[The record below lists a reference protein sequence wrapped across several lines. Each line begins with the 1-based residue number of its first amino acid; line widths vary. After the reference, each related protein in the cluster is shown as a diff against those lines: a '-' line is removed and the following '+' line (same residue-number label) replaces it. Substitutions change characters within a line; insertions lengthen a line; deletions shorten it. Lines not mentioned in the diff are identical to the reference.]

1 MKININY
8 LVASM
13 LAVAAIV
20 ASCKSDSSVLY
31 DSKNFSI
38 HNNKVIQGQNV
49 ADVLSPTMI
58 KSNYK
63 SSENETYSN
72 LISFKFSINEKD
84 NDLGQGIDRTI
95 LITNQKESE
104 VYVFGQPQS
113 SKTNESKGI
122 LKPDTDF
129 TFKLDMRAVFQQF
142 KEKGF
147 FECHDGSKIA
157 QADYKGVYI
166 AGGTLPLSW
175 DFVNLEE
182 RGLQLTDPDN
192 DGIFEITLKLNPLIP
207 VVDKTWSLT
216 HDISTKA
223 TYASQQPIVD
233 ALYNLSLEEAKL
245 AIEPDSTFRTGA
257 KWAGVW
263 TRDISYSILLSFAYL
278 EPEVAKISLLKKVK
292 RDRIIQDTGS
302 GGAWPVSSDR
312 TTWALAAWEVY
323 KTTGDREWLQKA
335 YTIIKNS
342 AADDYK
348 TIRNAQTNLYGGES
362 SFLDWREQTYPKWM
376 SNMDI
381 YVSQNLGTNVVH
393 YQTHQ
398 ILSKM
403 ATLLGEPHEQY
414 DKIASQIKKAINDQL
429 WIEEKGYYA
438 QYLYGKNFF
447 VQSKRYEA
455 LGEALAVLFDVA
467 DVKQSKM
474 ILSQSPLT
482 EYGASCIYPQ
492 ITGIPPY
499 HNNAIWPFVQSYW
512 NLAAAK
518 VGNEK
523 ALNHGLASIY
533 RAAGLF
539 LTNYENMV
547 ADNGDFKGTEINSDR
562 MLWSM
567 AGNLS
572 MVYRVF
578 MGMHFEEDLL
588 VFAPVIPKNY
598 GGKRSLSNFKYR
610 NTSLDITVEGFGNLI
625 SSVTIDGKSVEKAI
639 IPASFTGKHM
649 VNIKMK
655 NNDFSGDTIHLVE
668 NKFTLTNPITTL
680 TGDKITWKKESQ
692 AKGYNVY
699 KNGKF
704 LETVTVSNYQ
714 ISDDSYGE
722 YAISAFDQAGQESFL
737 SDPLVYSK
745 SQPKIIEPEDFV
757 PKSDLSFVNYSG
769 KGFAEI
775 STDKNKKIS
784 IPIVVEES
792 GEYFIDIKYS
802 NGSGPW
808 NTDNKCAIRS
818 LYLNKDYVGVMVFP
832 QRGTNEWSDWGLSN
846 SHKINLT
853 KGKNDVE
860 LILEEWNNNMNVDVN
875 RAMIDYI
882 RLYKVDKP
890 ATNVKLQ

>member
-1 MKININY
+1 MKIKINF
-8 LVASM
+8 LAISVIVA
-13 LAVAAIV
+13 AAIV
-20 ASCKSDSSVLY
+20 VSCKSDSAVLY
-31 DSKNFSI
+31 DSKNFSVY
-38 HNNKVIQGQNV
+38 NTKVIQGQNI
-49 ADVLSPTMI
+49 AKVLSPTLI
-58 KSNYK
+58 QSNYK
-63 SSENETYSN
+63 SAENENYSN

-84 NDLGQGIDRTI
+84 NDLAQGVDRQI
-95 LITNQKESE
+95 LVTNQKVSE
-104 VYVFGQPQS
+104 VYVFGQQQS
-113 SKTNESKGI
+113 KKIDYPKGI
-122 LKPDTDF
+122 LPSDTDF
-129 TFKLDMRAVFQQF
+129 TFKLDMRGVFQQF

-147 FECHDGSKIA
+147 YQCSDGSKIA
-157 QADYKGVYI
+157 QSDFKGVYI
-166 AGGTLPLSW
+166 AGGALPLNW

-182 RGLQLTDPDN
+182 RGLKMTDTDS

-207 VVDKTWSLT
+207 IEDKTWKLT
-216 HDISTKA
+216 QDISAKA
-223 TYASQQPIVD
+223 TYTSQQPIVD

-263 TRDISYSILLSFAYL
+263 TRDISYSIILAFAYL

-312 TTWALAAWEVY
+312 TIWASAAWEVY
-323 KTTGDREWLQKA
+323 KTTGDKEWLKKT
-335 YTIIKNS
+335 YRIIKNS

-348 TIRNAQTNLYGGES
+348 TIRSTQTGMYSGES

-381 YVSQNLGTNVVH
+381 YVSQNLGTNVAH

-403 ATLLGEPHEQY
+403 AAILGEPHQEY
-414 DKIASQIKKAINDQL
+414 DLIASQIKKGINEEL
-429 WIEEKGYYA
+429 WMEDKGYYA
-438 QYLYGKNFF
+438 QYLYGRNFLTP
-447 VQSKRYEA
+447 SKRFEA

-467 DVKQSKM
+467 DAKQSKM
-474 ILSQSPLT
+474 ILSQSPIT
-482 EYGASCIYPQ
+482 EYGVTCIYPQ
-492 ITGIPPY
+492 IPGIPPY
-499 HNNAIWPFVQSYW
+499 HNDAIWPFVQSYW

-523 ALNHGLASIY
+523 VLNHGLASVY

-547 ADNGDFKGTEINSDR
+547 AGNGDFKGTEINSHR

-578 MGMHFEEDLL
+578 MGMHFEEDRL

-598 GGKRSLSNFKYR
+598 DGTRSLKNFKYR
-610 NTSLDITVEGFGNLI
+610 NANLDITVEGFGNQI
-625 SSVTIDGKSVEKAI
+625 ASVTIDGNNVDKAI
-639 IPASFTGKHM
+639 IPMAFIGKHT
-649 VNIKMK
+649 VNIKMS
-655 NNDFSGDTIHLVE
+655 NNDFSSDAINFVE
-668 NKFTLTNPITTL
+668 NKFTLANPIATL
-680 TGDKITWKKESQ
+680 SGDKITWQNDIK
-692 AKGYNVY
+692 AKVYNIY
-699 KNGKF
+699 KNGKL
-704 LETVTVSNYQ
+704 LEKTTVATHQ
-714 ISDDSYGE
+714 ISDNKYSE
-722 YAISAFDQAGQESFL
+722 YAVSAVDAAGQESFL
-737 SDPLVYSK
+737 SEPLVYSK
-745 SQPKIIEPEDFV
+745 SQPLVIEVEDFV
-757 PKSDLSFVNYSG
+757 VKSDLNYMNYSG
-769 KGFAEI
+769 KGFVAV
-775 STDKNKKIS
+775 STDTNTKIS
-784 IPIVVEES
+784 LPVVVAES

-846 SHKINLT
+846 SHKIHLV
-853 KGKNDVE
+853 KGKNKLE
-860 LILEEWNNNMNVDVN
+860 LVLEAWNNNMNVDVN

-882 RLYKVDKP
+882 RLYKV
-890 ATNVKLQ
+890 Q

>member
-8 LVASM
+8 LVTSM
-13 LAVAAIV
+13 LAVTAIV

-31 DSKNFSI
+31 HSKNFSI

-49 ADVLSPTMI
+49 AEVVSRTLI

-63 SSENETYSN
+63 STENETYSN

-84 NDLGQGIDRTI
+84 NDLGQGINRTV
-95 LITNQKESE
+95 LITNQNESE
-104 VYVFGQPQS
+104 VYFFGRPQS
-113 SKTNESKGI
+113 NKTDESKGI
-122 LKPDTDF
+122 LKADTEF
-129 TFKLDMRAVFQQF
+129 TFKLDMRAVFQKF

-147 FECHDGSKIA
+147 YECQDGSKIA
-157 QADYKGVYI
+157 QADFKGVYI
-166 AGGTLPLSW
+166 AGGALPLTW

-182 RGLQLTDPDN
+182 RGLQMSDADK
-192 DGIFEITLKLNPLIP
+192 DGIFEIKLKLNPLIP
-207 VVDKTWSLT
+207 VEEKTWKLSQ
-216 HDISTKA
+216 DISTKA
-223 TYASQQPIVD
+223 TYTSQQPIVD

-257 KWAGVW
+257 KWSGVW

-312 TTWALAAWEVY
+312 TTWALAAWEIY
-323 KTTGDREWLQKA
+323 KVTGDKGWLQKA

-348 TIRNAQTNLYGGES
+348 TIRNKQTNLYSGES

-403 ATLLGEPHEQY
+403 ASLLGEPHEQY
-414 DKIASQIKKAINDQL
+414 DIIAVQIKDAINKEL
-429 WIEEKGYYA
+429 WMEDKGYYA

-447 VQSKRYEA
+447 TQSKRYEA

-467 DVKQSKM
+467 DAKQSKM
-474 ILSQSPLT
+474 IIAQSPLT
-482 EYGASCIYPQ
+482 EYGATCIYPQ
-492 ITGIPPY
+492 IPGIPPY

-547 ADNGDFKGTEINSDR
+547 ADNGDFKGTEINSHR

-578 MGMHFEEDLL
+578 MGMHFEENQL
-588 VFAPVIPKNY
+588 VFEPVIPKSY
-598 GGKRSLSNFKYR
+598 GGQRSLNNFKYR
-610 NTSLDITVEGFGNLI
+610 NTSLDIMVEGFGNQI
-625 SSVTIDGKSVEKAI
+625 ATVTVDGKEVERAI
-639 IPASFTGKHM
+639 IPATFTGKHI

-655 NNDFSGDTIHLVE
+655 NNDFSDDGINLVE
-668 NKFTLTNPITTL
+668 NKFTLANPIATL
-680 TGDKITWKKESQ
+680 NGDKINWRNDAS

-699 KNGKF
+699 KNGK
-704 LETVTVSNYQ
+704 LVEKTTATAYQ
-714 ISDDSYGE
+714 ILDNNYAE
-722 YAISAFDQAGQESFL
+722 YAVSAVDAAGQESFL
-737 SDPLVYSK
+737 SDPLIYSK
-745 SQPKIIEPEDFV
+745 SQPRIIETEDFV
-757 PKSDLSFVNYSG
+757 VKSDLNFVNYSG
-769 KGFAEI
+769 KGFVEI
-775 STDKNKKIS
+775 ATDKNRKIS
-784 IPIVVEES
+784 IPIVVEDS
-792 GEYFIDIKYS
+792 GEYFMDIKYS
-802 NGSGPW
+802 NGSGPL

-818 LYLNKDYVGVMVFP
+818 LYLNKYYVGVMVFP

-853 KGKNDVE
+853 KGKNDVG
-860 LILEEWNNNMNVDVN
+860 LVFEEWNNNMNVDVN

-882 RLYKVDKP
+882 RLYKVH
-890 ATNVKLQ
+890 

>member
-1 MKININY
+1 MKIKINF
-8 LVASM
+8 
-13 LAVAAIV
+13 LAISVIATAAIV
-20 ASCKSDSSVLY
+20 VSCKSDSTVLY
-31 DSKNFSI
+31 NSKNFSV

-49 ADVLSPTMI
+49 AEVLSPTSI
-58 KSNYK
+58 QSNYK
-63 SSENETYSN
+63 SAENENYSN

-84 NDLGQGIDRTI
+84 NDLAQGVDRQI
-95 LITNQKESE
+95 LVTNQKVSE
-104 VYVFGQPQS
+104 VYVFGQQQS
-113 SKTNESKGI
+113 DKIDSPKGI
-122 LKPDTDF
+122 LPADTDF

-147 FECHDGSKIA
+147 YQCSDGSKIA
-157 QADYKGVYI
+157 QADFKGVYI
-166 AGGTLPLSW
+166 AGGALPLTW

-182 RGLQLTDPDN
+182 RGLKMTDADT

-207 VVDKTWSLT
+207 VEDKTWKLT
-216 HDISTKA
+216 QDISAKT
-223 TYASQQPIVD
+223 TYTSQQPIVD

-263 TRDISYSILLSFAYL
+263 TRDISYSIVLAFAYL

-323 KTTGDREWLQKA
+323 KTTGDAAWLKKA

-348 TIRNAQTNLYGGES
+348 TIRNSQTGMYSGES

-403 ATLLGEPHEQY
+403 ATILGEPHGQY
-414 DKIASQIKKAINDQL
+414 DAIASEIKKGINEQL
-429 WIEEKGYYA
+429 WMEDKGYYA
-438 QYLYGKNFF
+438 QYLYGRNFLTP
-447 VQSKRYEA
+447 SKRFEA

-467 DVKQSKM
+467 DAKQSKM

-482 EYGASCIYPQ
+482 EYGATCIYPQ
-492 ITGIPPY
+492 IPGIPPY

-523 ALNHGLASIY
+523 VLNHGLASLY

-578 MGMHFEEDLL
+578 MGMEFTEEGIL
-588 VFAPVIPKNY
+588 FHPAIPKEY
-598 GGKRSLSNFKYR
+598 RGTKKLENFKYR
-610 NTSLDITVEGFGNLI
+610 KANLSIMVKGYGNQI
-625 SSVTIDGKSVEKAI
+625 ASFTIDGKKANTHFLSNRLI
-639 IPASFTGKHM
+639 GNHTIEI
-649 VNIKMK
+649 VMK
-655 NNDFSGDTIHLVE
+655 NNNFSGNINLVDNHFSTNNPQVKLE
-668 NKFTLTNPITTL
+668 NGALGWNPIERAAAYT
-680 TGDKITWKKESQ
+680 I
-692 AKGYNVY
+692 Y
-699 KNGKF
+699 KNG
-704 LETVTVSNYQ
+704 TV
-714 ISDDSYGE
+714 
-722 YAISAFDQAGQESFL
+722 ISATINVTYPIIKDGFAEYKISAVDEKGYESFT
-737 SDPLVYSK
+737 SEPILVYSAAAE
-745 SQPKIIEPEDFV
+745 QKIEVENFAG
-757 PKSDLSFVNYSG
+757 KSDKPYINFGGSGFVEVS
-769 KGFAEI
+769 K
-775 STDKNKKIS
+775 TQNKELILKV
-784 IPIVVEES
+784 IVAES
-792 GEYFIDIKYS
+792 GLYQVDFRYS

-818 LYLNKDYVGVMVFP
+818 LYANGNYSGVIVMP
-832 QRGTNEWSDWGLSN
+832 QRGINEWSDWSYSN
-846 SHKINLT
+846 SHKVQLNKGENSINVIFE
-853 KGKNDVE
+853 D
-860 LILEEWNNNMNVDVN
+860 WNNNMNVDEN
-875 RAMIDYI
+875 TAMLDFCRII
-882 RLYKVDKP
+882 
-890 ATNVKLQ
+890 KL

>member
-1 MKININY
+1 MKTNINF
-8 LVASM
+8 LATSM
-13 LAVAAIV
+13 LAVVAIV
-20 ASCKSDSSVLY
+20 ASCKSDSSILY
-31 DSKNFSI
+31 DSKSFSI
-38 HNNKVIQGQNV
+38 HKDKVIQGQNV
-49 ADVLSPTMI
+49 AEVVSPALI

-63 SSENETYSN
+63 STENETYSN
-72 LISFKFSINEKD
+72 LILFKFSINEKD
-84 NDLGQGIDRTI
+84 NDLGQGIDRHV
-95 LITNQKESE
+95 LITNQNESE
-104 VYVFGQPQS
+104 VYVFGQPQLE
-113 SKTNESKGI
+113 KTDAPKGI
-122 LKPDTDF
+122 LKADTEF

-142 KEKGF
+142 KNKGF
-147 FECHDGSKIA
+147 YECQDGSKIA
-157 QADYKGVYI
+157 ESDFKGVYI
-166 AGGTLPLSW
+166 AGGALPLTW

-182 RGLQLTDPDN
+182 RGLKMSDADN
-192 DGIFEITLKLNPLIP
+192 DGIFEIKLKLNPLIP
-207 VVDKTWSLT
+207 VEDKTWKLT
-216 HDISTKA
+216 QDIAAKA
-223 TYASQQPIVD
+223 KYSSEQPIVD

-257 KWAGVW
+257 KWSGVW

-312 TTWALAAWEVY
+312 TTWALAAWEIY
-323 KTTGDREWLQKA
+323 KVTGDKEWLQKA
-335 YTIIKNS
+335 YTIINNS
-342 AADDYK
+342 ASDDYK
-348 TIRNAQTNLYGGES
+348 AIRNKQTNLYCGES

-393 YQTHQ
+393 YQTHK

-403 ATLLGEPHEQY
+403 AALLGEPHKQY
-414 DKIASQIKKAINDQL
+414 DMIAGQIKDAINKEL
-429 WIEEKGYYA
+429 WMEDKGYYA

-447 VQSKRYEA
+447 TQSKRYEA

-467 DVKQSKM
+467 DAKQSKM
-474 ILSQSPLT
+474 IISQSPLT
-482 EYGASCIYPQ
+482 EYGATCIYPQ
-492 ITGIPPY
+492 ILGIPPY

-547 ADNGDFKGTEINSDR
+547 ADNGDFKGTEINSHR

-578 MGMHFEEDLL
+578 MGMHFEENQL
-588 VFAPVIPKNY
+588 VFEPVIPKNY
-598 GGKRSLSNFKYR
+598 GGVKRLNNFKYR
-610 NTSLDITVEGFGNLI
+610 NATLDITVEGFGNQI
-625 SSVTIDGKSVEKAI
+625 EGVTIDGKEAVKAI
-639 IPASFTGKHM
+639 IPAAFTGKHT

-655 NNDFSGDTIHLVE
+655 NNDFSADAINLVE
-668 NKFTLTNPITTL
+668 NKFTLANPITKL
-680 TGDKITWKKESQ
+680 DGDKISWKNDAD
-692 AKGYNVY
+692 AKAYNIY
-699 KNGKF
+699 KNGK
-704 LETVTVSNYQ
+704 LVKKTAVAIYQ
-714 ISDDSYGE
+714 IPDNNYAE
-722 YAISAFDQAGQESFL
+722 YSVSAVDVAGQESFL
-737 SDPLVYSK
+737 SEPLIYSK
-745 SQPKIIEPEDFV
+745 MQPLIIEPEDFAV
-757 PKSDLSFVNYSG
+757 KSDLNFVNYSG
-769 KGFAEI
+769 RGFVEI
-775 STDKNKKIS
+775 ATDKNRKIS
-784 IPIVVEES
+784 IPIIVEES
-792 GEYFIDIKYS
+792 GEYFMDIKYS

-832 QRGTNEWSDWGLSN
+832 QRGTNQWSDWGLSN

-853 KGKNDVE
+853 KGNNNLE
-860 LILEEWNNNMNVDVN
+860 LVLEEWNNNMNVEVN
-875 RAMIDYI
+875 RAMIDNI
-882 RLYKVDKP
+882 RLYKMH
-890 ATNVKLQ
+890 

>member
-1 MKININY
+1 MKIKINF
-8 LVASM
+8 
-13 LAVAAIV
+13 LAILGIVVAAIV
-20 ASCKSDSSVLY
+20 ASCKSDSPLLY
-31 DSKNFSI
+31 KSQNFTLY
-38 HNNKVIQGQNV
+38 NNKVVQGKNV
-49 ADVLSPTMI
+49 AEVLSPTSI

-63 SSENETYSN
+63 STENETYSN

-84 NDLGQGIDRTI
+84 NDLAQGVNRQI
-95 LITNQKESE
+95 LVTNQKKSP

-113 SKTNESKGI
+113 DKIDSPKGI
-122 LKPDTDF
+122 LPADTDF

-147 FECHDGSKIA
+147 YQCQDGSKIA
-157 QADYKGVYI
+157 QADFKGVYI
-166 AGGTLPLSW
+166 AGGALPLTW

-182 RGLQLTDPDN
+182 RGLKMTDADS

-207 VVDKTWSLT
+207 VKDKTWKLAQN
-216 HDISTKA
+216 ISAKA
-223 TYASQQPIVD
+223 TYTSQQPIVD

-263 TRDISYSILLSFAYL
+263 TRDISYSIILAFAYL

-312 TTWALAAWEVY
+312 TIWASAAWEVY
-323 KTTGDREWLQKA
+323 KTTGDKEWLKKA
-335 YTIIKNS
+335 YGIIKNS

-348 TIRNAQTNLYGGES
+348 TIRSTQTSMYSGES

-381 YVSQNLGTNVVH
+381 YVSQNLGTNVAH

-403 ATLLGEPHEQY
+403 AAILGEPHQEY
-414 DKIASQIKKAINDQL
+414 DAIASQIKKGINEEL
-429 WIEEKGYYA
+429 WMEDKGYYA
-438 QYLYGKNFF
+438 QYLYGRNFLTP
-447 VQSKRYEA
+447 SKRFEA

-467 DVKQSKM
+467 DAKQSKM
-474 ILSQSPLT
+474 ILSQSPIT
-482 EYGASCIYPQ
+482 EYGVTCIYPQ
-492 ITGIPPY
+492 IPGIPPY
-499 HNNAIWPFVQSYW
+499 HNDAIWPFVQSYW

-523 ALNHGLASIY
+523 ALNHGLASVY
-533 RAAGLF
+533 RATGLF

-547 ADNGDFKGTEINSDR
+547 ADNGDFKGTEINSHR

-578 MGMHFEEDLL
+578 MGMHFEEDRL

-598 GGKRSLSNFKYR
+598 GGTRSLKNFKYR
-610 NTSLDITVEGFGNLI
+610 NANLDITVEGCGNTI
-625 SSVTIDGKSVEKAI
+625 ASVTIDGKEVEKAI
-639 IPASFTGKHM
+639 IPMAFIGKHT
-649 VNIKMK
+649 VNIKMS
-655 NNDFSGDTIHLVE
+655 NNDFSGDAINLVE
-668 NKFTLTNPITTL
+668 NKFTLANPIATL
-680 TGDKITWKKESQ
+680 SGDKITWQNDIK
-692 AKGYNVY
+692 AKAYNIY
-699 KNGKF
+699 KNGK
-704 LETVTVSNYQ
+704 LLGKTTAATYQ
-714 ISDDSYGE
+714 ISDNNYAE
-722 YAISAFDQAGQESFL
+722 YAVSAVDAVGQESFL
-737 SDPLVYSK
+737 SEPLVYSK
-745 SQPKIIEPEDFV
+745 SQLLVIEVEDFV
-757 PKSDLSFVNYSG
+757 AKSDLNYVNYSG
-769 KGFAEI
+769 KGFVAV
-775 STDKNKKIS
+775 STDTNTRIS
-784 IPIVVEES
+784 LPVVVAES
-792 GEYFIDIKYS
+792 GEYFMDIKYS

-832 QRGTNEWSDWGLSN
+832 QRGTNEWSDWGMSN
-846 SHKINLT
+846 SHKINLV
-853 KGKNDVE
+853 KGKNE
-860 LILEEWNNNMNVDVN
+860 LELVLEAWNNNMNVDVN

-882 RLYKVDKP
+882 RLYKV
-890 ATNVKLQ
+890 Q

>member
-1 MKININY
+1 MKIKINF
-8 LVASM
+8 
-13 LAVAAIV
+13 LAISVIATAAIV
-20 ASCKSDSSVLY
+20 ASCKSDSAVLY
-31 DSKNFSI
+31 KSQNFSV

-49 ADVLSPTMI
+49 AEVLSPASI

-63 SSENETYSN
+63 STENETYSN
-72 LISFKFSINEKD
+72 LMAFKFSINEKD
-84 NDLGQGIDRTI
+84 NDLAQGVNRQI
-95 LITNQKESE
+95 LVTNQKVSE

-113 SKTNESKGI
+113 DKIDSPKGI
-122 LKPDTDF
+122 LPADTDF

-142 KEKGF
+142 KKKGF
-147 FECHDGSKIA
+147 YQCSDGSKIA
-157 QADYKGVYI
+157 QADFKGVYI
-166 AGGTLPLSW
+166 AGGALPLTW

-182 RGLQLTDPDN
+182 RGLKMTDVDN

-207 VVDKTWSLT
+207 IEDKTWNLT
-216 HDISTKA
+216 QDISTKA
-223 TYASQQPIVD
+223 TYTSQQPIVD

-263 TRDISYSILLSFAYL
+263 TRDISYSILLAFSYL

-323 KTTGDREWLQKA
+323 KTTGDAAWLKKA
-335 YTIIKNS
+335 YTIIKNTV
-342 AADDYK
+342 ADDYK
-348 TIRNAQTNLYGGES
+348 TIRSTQTGMYSGES

-393 YQTHQ
+393 YQTHK

-403 ATLLGEPHEQY
+403 ATILGEPHEQY
-414 DKIASQIKKAINDQL
+414 DAIASQIKKGINEQL
-429 WIEEKGYYA
+429 WMGDKGYYA
-438 QYLYGKNFF
+438 QYIYGRNFLTP
-447 VQSKRYEA
+447 SKRYEA

-467 DVKQSKM
+467 DENQSKA

-482 EYGASCIYPQ
+482 EYGATCIYPQ
-492 ITGIPPY
+492 IPGIPPY

-523 ALNHGLASIY
+523 VLNHGLASLY

-547 ADNGDFKGTEINSDR
+547 ADNGDFKGTEINSHR

-578 MGMHFEEDLL
+578 MGMHFEEDQL

-598 GGKRSLSNFKYR
+598 AGIRSLKNFKYR
-610 NTSLDITVEGFGNLI
+610 NANLDITVEGHGNKI
-625 SSVTIDGKSVEKAI
+625 ASVTIDGKKEDKAL
-639 IPASFTGKHM
+639 IPATFTGKHT
-649 VNIKMK
+649 VNIKMM
-655 NNDFSGDTIHLVE
+655 NNDFSADAINLVE
-668 NKFTLTNPITTL
+668 NKFTLANPITTL
-680 TGDKITWKKESQ
+680 NGDKITWKNDPN
-692 AKGYNVY
+692 AKGYNIY

-704 LETVTVSNYQ
+704 LENSTVAAYQ
-714 ISDDSYGE
+714 IPDNSYGE
-722 YAISAFDQAGQESFL
+722 YAVSAVDAAGQESFL
-737 SDPLVYSK
+737 SEPLVYSK
-745 SQPKIIEPEDFV
+745 LQPLVIEPEDFV
-757 PKSDLSFVNYSG
+757 AKSDLNYVNYSG
-769 KGFAEI
+769 KGFVEV
-775 STDKNKKIS
+775 SNDKNTRIS

-818 LYLNKDYVGVMVFP
+818 LYLNKDYVGVMVLP
-832 QRGTNEWSDWGLSN
+832 QRGANEWSDWGLSN
-846 SHKINLT
+846 SRKIKLV
-853 KGKNDVE
+853 KGKNE
-860 LILEEWNNNMNVDVN
+860 LELVLEDWNNNMNVDVN

-882 RLYKVDKP
+882 RLYKV
-890 ATNVKLQ
+890 Q